1 MAEVESE
8 EITTDSDIQLAE
20 DNSKVVTSYDEA
32 CNDYHNTEVERTNNL
47 NNMQKI
53 ITRLLKKGNVTVGTQ
68 TSEESF
74 HHLHPMLS
82 HHHSAADGGLLGGPV
97 DTSDLKHMAMAH
109 GTTASNGDHH
119 GLSPHT
125 LSGTGADAEN
135 HNLLSVT
142 GKS

>member
-20 DNSKVVTSYDEA
+20 DNSKAVTSYDEA

-68 TSEESF
+68 TTEESF
-74 HHLHPMLS
+74 HHMHPLLS
-82 HHHSAADGGLLGGPV
+82 HHHSAADGGIGLIGGVPAA
-97 DTSDLKHMAMAH
+97 DTSDLKHI
-109 GTTASNGDHH
+109 TSNGDHH

-125 LSGTGADAEN
+125 TGADAEN